1 MNKMEEDFKIR
12 QYSKK
17 DLALL
22 YFPESL
28 PRTAVNHLRA
38 WIKLCKPL
46 WNLLCE
52 AGYKPS
58 SKSFTPRQ
66 VKAIVEYLGEP

>member
-1 MNKMEEDFKIR
+1 MENEFKIK
-12 QYSKK
+12 QYTKK
-17 DLALL
+17 ELALM
-22 YFPESL
+22 YFPESN

-38 WIKLCKPL
+38 WISSCTPL
-46 WNLLCE
+46 WNLLCQ

-66 VKAIVEYLGEP
+66 VKDIVEYLGEP

>member
-1 MNKMEEDFKIR
+1 M
-12 QYSKK
+12 
-17 DLALL
+17 
-22 YFPESL
+22 
-28 PRTAVNHLRA
+28 V

>member
-1 MNKMEEDFKIR
+1 MENEFKIK
-12 QYSKK
+12 QYTKK
-17 DLALL
+17 ELALM
-22 YFPESL
+22 YFPESS
-28 PRTAVNHLRA
+28 PRSAVNHLRA
-38 WIKLCKPL
+38 WIKLCTPL

-66 VKAIVEYLGEP
+66 VKDIIEYLGEP

>member
-1 MNKMEEDFKIR
+1 MENEFKIK
-12 QYSKK
+12 QYTKK
-17 DLALL
+17 ELALM

-38 WIKLCKPL
+38 WIRRCTPL
-46 WNLLCE
+46 WLLLQQS
-52 AGYKPS
+52 GYSPA

-66 VKAIVEYLGEP
+66 VKDIVEYLGEP